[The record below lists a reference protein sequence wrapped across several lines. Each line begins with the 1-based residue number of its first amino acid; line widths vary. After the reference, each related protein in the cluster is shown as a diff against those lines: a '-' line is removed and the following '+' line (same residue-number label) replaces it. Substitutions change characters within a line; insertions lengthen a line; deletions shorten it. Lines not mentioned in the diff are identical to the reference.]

1 LHQVQFL
8 YWIHDGCRDSV
19 LAVKGYGQY
28 CPVAKATEILNERWT
43 LLVLRELLFGSRRFN
58 DLRKGVPLMSPTLL
72 SKRLKFLEESGVIE
86 RGPAQP
92 GKGREYQ
99 PTTAG
104 QELRPLIEM
113 LGVWGQRWVR
123 SRLTPD
129 ELDPGLLMWDIRRC
143 TDAKLFPSTRTV
155 VQFEFSDAAPSK
167 RRWWLVVSAKDGV
180 DLCLTDPGFEVDLYI
195 VTDLRTMTAL
205 WMGDMP
211 LRYAF
216 DSGRIDLDG
225 SPELRRSLRSW
236 LQRSPFGNVPN
247 QNPERNISLDA
258 KPRRQLRL

>member
-1 LHQVQFL
+1 
-8 YWIHDGCRDSV
+8 
-19 LAVKGYGQY
+19 Y

-43 LLVLRELLFGSRRFN
+43 LLVLRELIFGSRRFN

-72 SKRLKFLEESGVIE
+72 SKRLKFLEKSGVIE
-86 RGPAQP
+86 RRRAQA
-92 GKGREYQ
+92 GKGWEYQ
-99 PTTAG
+99 PTTSG

-123 SRLTPD
+123 SRLTRD
-129 ELDPGLLMWDIRRC
+129 ELDPGFLMWDIRRC
-143 TDAKLFPSTRTV
+143 TDTKLFPSKRTV
-155 VQFEFSDAAPSK
+155 IQFEFSDAAPSK
-167 RRWWLVVSAKDGV
+167 RRWWLIVSDKDGV
-180 DLCLTDPGFEVDLYI
+180 DLCLIDPGFEFVLYI

-216 DSGRIDLDG
+216 DSGRIELEG

-236 LQRSPFGNVPN
+236 LQRSPFANVPN
-247 QNPERNISLDA
+247 QNHQRKILFDY
-258 KPRRQLRL
+258 KPRRHLRA

>member
-1 LHQVQFL
+1 M
-8 YWIHDGCRDSV
+8 
-19 LAVKGYGQY
+19 KGYGQY

-58 DLRKGVPLMSPTLL
+58 DLRKGVPIMSPTLL

-86 RGPAQP
+86 RCRAQP
-92 GKGREYQ
+92 
-99 PTTAG
+99 
-104 QELRPLIEM
+104 
-113 LGVWGQRWVR
+113 GQRWVR
-123 SRLTPD
+123 SRLTAD

-143 TDAKLFPSTRTV
+143 TDAKLFPSRRTV

-167 RRWWLVVSAKDGV
+167 RCWWLVVSDKDGV

-195 VTDLRTMTAL
+195 FTDLRTMTAL

-216 DSGRIDLDG
+216 DSGRIELEG
-225 SPELRRSLRSW
+225 PPELRRSLRSW
-236 LQRSPFGNVPN
+236 LQRSPFGNVRN
-247 QNPERNISLDA
+247 QNPERNVSLNA
-258 KPRRQLRL
+258 KTTRQLRL

>member
-1 LHQVQFL
+1 
-8 YWIHDGCRDSV
+8 
-19 LAVKGYGQY
+19 VKGYGQY

-72 SKRLKFLEESGVIE
+72 SKRLKFLEEAGVIE
-86 RGPAQP
+86 RCRAEP
-92 GKGREYQ
+92 GKSWEYQ

-104 QELRPLIEM
+104 QELRPLVEM

-143 TDAKLFPSTRTV
+143 TGAKLFPSRRTV

-167 RRWWLVVSAKDGV
+167 RRWWLVVSDKDGV

-195 VTDLRTMTAL
+195 FTDLRTMTAL

-211 LRYAF
+211 LRHAF
-216 DSGRIDLDG
+216 DSGRIELEG
-225 SPELRRSLRSW
+225 PPELRRSLQSW
-236 LQRSPFGNVPN
+236 LQRSPFGNVQN
-247 QNPERNISLDA
+247 QNPKRKVSLDT
-258 KPRRQLRL
+258 KTRRQLRL